1 MNRDLLEQLAE
12 SDVPPVPRE
21 LERSI
26 HDRLNTLLV
35 VGHLSDFLLR
45 AIPHAVA
52 HFAEAV
58 GELAAS
64 TLGGRPPS
72 RSSRPPED

>member
-1 MNRDLLEQLAE
+1 MNPDLLEQLAE
-12 SDVPPVPRE
+12 TGVPPVPRE
-21 LERSI
+21 FDRSI
-26 HDRLNTLLV
+26 HDKLNTLLV
-35 VGHLSDFLLR
+35 VGHLSDLLLR
-45 AIPHAVA
+45 AIPYAVA

-64 TLGGRPPS
+64 TLGARPPS